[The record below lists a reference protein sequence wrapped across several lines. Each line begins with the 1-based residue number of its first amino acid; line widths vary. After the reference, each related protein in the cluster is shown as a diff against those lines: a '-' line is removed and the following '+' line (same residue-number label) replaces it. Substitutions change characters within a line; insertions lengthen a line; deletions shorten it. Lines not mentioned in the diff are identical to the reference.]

1 MLINFSKTYKL
12 IKFQIFTANSS
23 TVPSTS
29 GLTTARSTPT
39 EPPFDNSRR
48 RSSSSRLITLTPT
61 PQAPVQTSA
70 PSVNPENSNQAPIGS
85 DEDDFENAAMVIDS
99 DTNQPT
105 TKTPQSEPATTPK
118 PAAPVLVQQL
128 ESIPLLDYITN
139 IMKFVEAILSN
150 NSTDDHC
157 KEFVKQKGLVPLLQ
171 ILSLPN
177 LPIDFP
183 SSTACQSV
191 AQVCKAILHL
201 AREPLVIDTALSSLA
216 EALANC
222 ESLYSNYKKIDTKQ
236 TETSTTTTPAT
247 LPDGS
252 VLIRELAQ
260 AENPLE
266 AINCPSQTPLLHSIC
281 SIHSFIYLLITLG
294 KINQN
299 DVRNLTINKWGSELG
314 TKVLNDLCKLYMNLI
329 WESSMLLWLCNEEQQ
344 QHQLQQLQQFYQLQ
358 LSQLSQISN
367 TGIFFILER
376 LSM

>member
-1 MLINFSKTYKL
+1 
-12 IKFQIFTANSS
+12 
-23 TVPSTS
+23 
-29 GLTTARSTPT
+29 
-39 EPPFDNSRR
+39 
-48 RSSSSRLITLTPT
+48 
-61 PQAPVQTSA
+61 
-70 PSVNPENSNQAPIGS
+70 
-85 DEDDFENAAMVIDS
+85 MVIDS
-99 DTNQPT
+99 EINT
-105 TKTPQSEPATTPK
+105 TPVISATTMTPK
-118 PAAPVLVQQL
+118 VTVQL

-150 NSTDDHC
+150 NTTDDHC
-157 KEFVKQKGLVPLLQ
+157 KEFVKQKGLEPLLM

-201 AREPLVIDTALSSLA
+201 AREPLVIDQALSSLA
-216 EALANC
+216 EALVNC
-222 ESLYSNYKKIDTKQ
+222 ETLYSNYKNSGPLK
-236 TETSTTTTPAT
+236 SSNT

-260 AENPLE
+260 ADNPPE
-266 AINCPSQTPLLHSIC
+266 AINCPAQTPLLHSIC

-294 KINQN
+294 KITQN

-344 QHQLQQLQQFYQLQ
+344 QQQLQQLQQFYQLQ
-358 LSQLSQISN
+358 LQQLSQITS
-367 TGIFFILER
+367 GDLPLETTTAPTTVTNSPSSQ
-376 LSM
+376 LAQLIQQFSTSGSQLVLI